1 MEVVAMLSRI
11 KNFIKELQYKRFER
25 KVFKE
30 IRKGNTTFGFAGF
43 EFEVKERN
51 D

>member
-1 MEVVAMLSRI
+1 MFNRI
-11 KNFIKELQYKRFER
+11 KTFIKELQYERFER

-30 IRKGNTTFGFAGF
+30 IRKGNTTFGFDGF

-51 D
+51 Y